1 MRTSK
6 PTVNVGRTS
15 CPIRSFGAGLSKST
29 NGVALSTGSVESRGR
44 TATPRRTPERSAA
57 FSHLSIGDLRAYRQA
72 LAEEENRVSYWRR
85 IIQARLDVVRAGE
98 AGAVRVDNLRNVLAE
113 ARLNSG
119 RRVLITVLP
128 VEDIPPLPDLAKL
141 WEREPRSGDPNHNE
155 ALARDLA
162 GAEIQLSAY
171 RAALHRRITGA
182 TEELIARYRED
193 PRLCLL
199 ALPAMPANRQDD
211 AVRRNLAARR

>member
-1 MRTSK
+1 
-6 PTVNVGRTS
+6 
-15 CPIRSFGAGLSKST
+15 
-29 NGVALSTGSVESRGR
+29 LSTGSVERGGSSRP
-44 TATPRRTPERSAA
+44 AVRRTPERSADFA
-57 FSHLSIGDLRAYRQA
+57 HLSIGDLRSYRIA

-141 WEREPRSGDPNHNE
+141 WEREPKPNDTIHNE

-171 RAALHRRITGA
+171 RSALHRRITGS

-193 PRLCLL
+193 PGLCLL
-199 ALPAMPANRQDD
+199 ALPTDQKDSAT
-211 AVRRNLAARR
+211 RRALADRR

>member
-1 MRTSK
+1 MS
-6 PTVNVGRTS
+6 
-15 CPIRSFGAGLSKST
+15 A
-29 NGVALSTGSVESRGR
+29 GSVEGRGR
-44 TATPRRTPERSAA
+44 TPASRRIPERNAA

-113 ARLNSG
+113 ARMNSD
-119 RRVLITVLP
+119 RRVLITVVP
-128 VEDIPPLPDLAKL
+128 IEDIPPLPDLAQL
-141 WEREPRSGDPNHNE
+141 WEREPRPGDSTHNE

-182 TEELIARYRED
+182 TDELIARYRED
-193 PRLCLL
+193 PTLCLL
-199 ALPAMPANRQDD
+199 ALPANHHDTDQ
-211 AVRRNLAARR
+211 RRGLSARR

>member
-1 MRTSK
+1 VS
-6 PTVNVGRTS
+6 
-15 CPIRSFGAGLSKST
+15 AQ
-29 NGVALSTGSVESRGR
+29 NGVALSAGSAESGSRSG
-44 TATPRRTPERSAA
+44 PRRTPERSAD
-57 FSHLSIGDLRAYRQA
+57 FNHLSIGDLRAYRTA

-98 AGAVRVDNLRNVLAE
+98 AGAVKVDNLRNVLAE

-119 RRVLITVLP
+119 RRVLITVVP

-141 WEREPRSGDPNHNE
+141 WEREPRPGDTVHNE

-171 RAALHRRITGA
+171 RAALHRRITGS

-193 PRLCLL
+193 PGLCLL
-199 ALPAMPANRQDD
+199 ALPADQKEA
-211 AVRRNLAARR
+211 ATRRALAARR

>member
-1 MRTSK
+1 M
-6 PTVNVGRTS
+6 
-15 CPIRSFGAGLSKST
+15 
-29 NGVALSTGSVESRGR
+29 STGSVEGRSR
-44 TATPRRTPERSAA
+44 AAAPRRTPVRSDA
-57 FSHLSIGDLRAYRQA
+57 FAHLSIGDLRAYRQA

-98 AGAVRVDNLRNVLAE
+98 AGAIKVDNLRNVLAE
-113 ARLNSG
+113 ARINSG
-119 RRVLITVLP
+119 RRVLITVVP

-141 WEREPRSGDPNHNE
+141 WEREPRPGDPTHNE

-193 PRLCLL
+193 PALCLL
-199 ALPAMPANRQDD
+199 ALPALPTSSANRLD
-211 AVRRNLAARR
+211 AAQRRALATRR

>member
-1 MRTSK
+1 MG
-6 PTVNVGRTS
+6 PLV
-15 CPIRSFGAGLSKST
+15 
-29 NGVALSTGSVESRGR
+29 STGSVESRA
-44 TATPRRTPERSAA
+44 ATSRAAARNAPTRSDT
-57 FSHLSIGDLRAYRQA
+57 FNHLSIEDLRAYRTA
-72 LAEEENRVSYWRR
+72 LADEENRVSYWRR

-98 AGAVRVDNLRNVLAE
+98 AGAVKVDNLRNVLAE
-113 ARLNSG
+113 ARINSG

-141 WEREPRSGDPNHNE
+141 WEREPRRDDPTHNE

-182 TEELIARYRED
+182 TAELIARYRED
-193 PRLCLL
+193 PSLCLL
-199 ALPAMPANRQDD
+199 ALPRPR
-211 AVRRNLAARR
+211 LAARG

>member
-1 MRTSK
+1 M
-6 PTVNVGRTS
+6 NE
-15 CPIRSFGAGLSKST
+15 
-29 NGVALSTGSVESRGR
+29 VALSTGSVEGRGG
-44 TATPRRTPERSAA
+44 TAAPRHTPIRSDA
-57 FSHLSIGDLRAYRQA
+57 FAHLSIGDLRAYRQA
-72 LAEEENRVSYWRR
+72 LADEENRVSYWRR

-113 ARLNSG
+113 ARINSG
-119 RRVLITVLP
+119 RRALVTVIP

-141 WEREPRSGDPNHNE
+141 WEREPHPGEPSHNE

-182 TEELIARYRED
+182 TAELIARYRED
-193 PRLCLL
+193 PALCLV
-199 ALPAMPANRQDD
+199 ALPAPSASRQD
-211 AVRRNLAARR
+211 AEQLRALAARR

>member
-1 MRTSK
+1 MG
-6 PTVNVGRTS
+6 PLV
-15 CPIRSFGAGLSKST
+15 
-29 NGVALSTGSVESRGR
+29 STGSVDSRGK
-44 TATPRRTPERSAA
+44 TAARHAPTRSDA
-57 FSHLSIGDLRAYRQA
+57 FNHLSIEDLRAYRQA

-113 ARLNSG
+113 ARVNSG

-141 WEREPRSGDPNHNE
+141 WEREPKLEDPNHNE

-162 GAEIQLSAY
+162 GAETAYTEVLTRKPDHAEAAVNLGVVRQEAGDLDGAMEAYARAY
-171 RAALHRRITGA
+171 RLRPQTFGTIAMALTSGSHG
-182 TEELIARYRED
+182 
-193 PRLCLL
+193 RLWLDEN
-199 ALPAMPANRQDD
+199 ALRKS
-211 AVRRNLAARR
+211 LGG